1 MKHANEL
8 AAISAQKKVEVL
20 AASVENAKNWV
31 NNDLSSKLEDA
42 ANQGRQFY
50 RLVTLWVSM
59 YQPQSLFWKHTD
71 LRLKRVP
78 QLLLFLGKRLENDRT

>member
-8 AAISAQKKVEVL
+8 AAIAAQKKVEIL

-42 ANQGRQFY
+42 ANQGKR
-50 RLVTLWVSM
+50 TLTTPYPADINLPTAIIILETYGFKVKG
-59 YQPQSLFWKHTD
+59 SLATINISW
-71 LRLKRVP
+71 
-78 QLLLFLGKRLENDRT
+78 